1 MDALAAV
8 RLAVGA
14 GIVSVAAIAD
24 VRTRRVADPLWVLL
38 GTVGLILLVVE
49 LIASSAPV
57 EAFGLVAAATILFYA
72 IFYGRP
78 LFDTDGFHPRPL
90 RIGMFG
96 LAGLVLTWSASSA
109 FVRGEVGMPSYP
121 QVLSMPIMVLVYQ
134 GFYQMRLLHGG
145 ADAKA
150 LIALTLLLPAYPEAS
165 PFPLVAVD
173 PRTEAAMQLLFPFS
187 LVILVDTA
195 LLYLAVPLAILSF
208 NVSRGNLRLP
218 EALVGYRADL
228 DRLPRNV
235 WLMERIDNRGEHVL
249 VLLPSRGRD
258 QIREA
263 ERLREAGVKRVWVQP
278 KIPFMVPVLGGLL
291 MAFFVG
297 NLLLLLFP

>member
-1 MDALAAV
+1 MDAFAAA

-14 GIVSVAAIAD
+14 GLLSVAAIAD
-24 VRTRRVADPLWVLL
+24 VRTRRVADPLWIVL
-38 GTVGLILLVVE
+38 GTVGLMLLVVQ
-49 LIASSAPV
+49 LLTSSAPV
-57 EAFGLVAAATILFYA
+57 EAFGLVAAAAILFYA

-78 LFDTDGFHPRPL
+78 LFDTDGFHPRPW

-96 LAGLVLTWSASSA
+96 LAGLLLTWSASSA
-109 FVRGEVGMPSYP
+109 LVRDLGMPSYP
-121 QVLSMPIMVLVYQ
+121 QFLSMPIMVLVYQ

-150 LIALTLLLPAYPEAS
+150 LIALTLLLPTYPDGS
-165 PFPLVAVD
+165 PFPLVTAD
-173 PRTEAAMQLLFPFS
+173 PRIGPAMQLLFPFS

-195 LLYLAVPLAILSF
+195 LLYLAVPLVILSF
-208 NVSRGNLRLP
+208 NVSRGDRQLP
-218 EALVGYRADL
+218 EALVGYRVDL

-235 WLMERIDNRGEHVL
+235 WLMERIDDRGAHVL

-258 QIREA
+258 QTREA
-263 ERLREAGVKRVWVQP
+263 ERLQGAGVKRVWVQP
-278 KIPFMVPVLGGLL
+278 KIPFMVPLLGGFL